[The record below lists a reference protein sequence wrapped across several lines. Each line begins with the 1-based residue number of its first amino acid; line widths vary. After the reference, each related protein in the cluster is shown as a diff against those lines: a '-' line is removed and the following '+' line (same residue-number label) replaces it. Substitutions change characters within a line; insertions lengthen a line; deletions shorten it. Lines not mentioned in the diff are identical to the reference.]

1 LVGFTW
7 GVAMPFKFID
17 IDLKLNPHVI
27 PEYLDNHFKQ
37 KELMK

>member
-1 LVGFTW
+1 VREKKIFRSIVGN
-7 GVAMPFKFID
+7 